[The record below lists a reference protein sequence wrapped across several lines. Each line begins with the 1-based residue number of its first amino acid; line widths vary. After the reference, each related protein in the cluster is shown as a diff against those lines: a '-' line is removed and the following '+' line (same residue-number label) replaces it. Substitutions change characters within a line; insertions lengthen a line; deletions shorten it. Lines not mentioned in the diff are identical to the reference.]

1 MQFPLEWLI
10 PAGILAVVAVIGLNF
25 CFEKKRREKMVRIA
39 ADLGFSFAKK
49 GPAPDEIGL
58 GHLDLFQ
65 RGRAPRSKNMITGK
79 FEDVAVAMF
88 DFQYTTGHGKSQTT
102 HRQTMAAFKLPVP
115 TFPAFQLRRE
125 HLFHKFGQMFGYKD
139 INFPDYP
146 QFSKRY
152 LLRSDSEQATRQFF
166 TEEVIRFFEQLDEKW
181 SIEAAGQSLVVYQ
194 PSKRVKPDQLTT
206 FFEKSWE
213 LFLTFPTA

>member
-25 CFEKKRREKMVRIA
+25 YFEKKRREKMVRIA

-49 GPAPDEIGL
+49 GPGPDEIGL

-88 DFQYTTGHGKSQTT
+88 DFQYTTGHGKSQTDPT
-102 HRQTMAAFKLPVP
+102 QTPQGRHDPRDLRQRAVLP
-115 TFPAFQLRRE
+115 
-125 HLFHKFGQMFGYKD
+125 
-139 INFPDYP
+139 
-146 QFSKRY
+146 
-152 LLRSDSEQATRQFF
+152 
-166 TEEVIRFFEQLDEKW
+166 
-181 SIEAAGQSLVVYQ
+181 IEAR
-194 PSKRVKPDQLTT
+194 PSVPRNREDQADV
-206 FFEKSWE
+206 
-213 LFLTFPTA
+213 PAAV